1 LSPKDERLLT
11 QQGGALVMR
20 GIETV
25 FRHDDSGILKY
36 VRVKDLLAAAQK
48 PVALPA
54 PAL

>member
-1 LSPKDERLLT
+1 ML
-11 QQGGALVMR
+11 R
-20 GIETV
+20 GTETV

-36 VRVKDLLAAAQK
+36 VSVKALLAAAQQ